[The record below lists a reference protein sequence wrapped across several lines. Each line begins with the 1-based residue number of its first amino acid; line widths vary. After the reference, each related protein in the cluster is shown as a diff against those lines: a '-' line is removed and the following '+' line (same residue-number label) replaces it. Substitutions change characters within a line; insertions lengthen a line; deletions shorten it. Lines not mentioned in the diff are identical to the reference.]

1 MISSAKEGPILHQ
14 HGVSIH
20 LSHQLPLYV
29 LINFL
34 LYELVQLVL
43 ILLHKN
49 KSTRTDV
56 VDGSNESLY
65 HADQELDP
73 PLRKKSPLQTILKK
87 FSVTG
92 RAIIPLLS

>member
-1 MISSAKEGPILHQ
+1 M
-14 HGVSIH
+14 
-20 LSHQLPLYV
+20 

-56 VDGSNESLY
+56 IDGSNESWY

-87 FSVTG
+87 FSVYWSG
-92 RAIIPLLS
+92 LEVGFFP